1 MPGCLLHP
9 VFLTRIMPPPFV
21 TNKTTGP
28 KWNHYAKPRVTKLT
42 FHLVNTLGS
51 LRSRLKPVHQSP
63 DQHSSSGD
71 LPAGRPAHPL
81 FPKGK
86 ELCGNQPTFLPR
98 KLPCSHSR
106 LPVGSFTV
114 PSPWSAFP
122 STELNAAGFESI
134 FVQISS

>member
-1 MPGCLLHP
+1 MSPAPRLFNKDNAPTLCYKQDNRPQMESLCQAPGH
-9 VFLTRIMPPPFV
+9 
-21 TNKTTGP
+21 KTDTSLS
-28 KWNHYAKPRVTKLT
+28 Y
-42 FHLVNTLGS
+42 TLGS